1 MLYVT
6 RAHPLDDLRI
16 TVREELTGVG
26 IQCRNAFHVVLF
38 KLEIKNV
45 EVLDHAFG
53 TNGFGND
60 DSAKLVDVTQH
71 DLAHRAFITM
81 SNALKRRMREQ
92 IVFALGK
99 GCPGLGRR
107 AELIQNR
114 KSFLLL
120 TEGFC

>member
-1 MLYVT
+1 M
-6 RAHPLDDLRI
+6 
-16 TVREELTGVG
+16 REELTGVG

-38 KLEIKNV
+38 KLEVKNI
-45 EVLDHAFG
+45 EVFDHAFR

-81 SNALKRRMREQ
+81 SNTLKRRMREQ
-92 IVFALGK
+92 IIFALGK